1 MEERLNP
8 LPVIL
13 ESGRATCGPLTE
25 RMVLFGGMI
34 LKVPRIL
41 HYPGSKWSMAD
52 WIISYMPAHQTY
64 LEPFFGSG
72 AVLFSKERS
81 RLETVN
87 DIDGEIVNLFR
98 IIRERPDELAQAIHW
113 TPHAR
118 QEYYESYEPASDD
131 LERARRLVVRLWQG
145 RGGKTA
151 HRTGW
156 RSMIECNGPLPGK
169 EWLRFPEKIHVVG
182 ERLQGVQ
189 IECQPA
195 AELLLRYKR
204 PDVLIYA
211 DPPYLHDTR
220 TTTSYRYEM
229 GNQDHIELL
238 ELLDAH
244 PGPVL
249 LSGYA
254 HPMYDDRL
262 RNWHR
267 ETRRAKAEGG
277 ATREEVLWINPIA
290 AGQVGQMQL
299 F

>member
-1 MEERLNP
+1 MT
-8 LPVIL
+8 I
-13 ESGRATCGPLTE
+13 
-25 RMVLFGGMI
+25 
-34 LKVPRIL
+34 PRIL

-52 WIISYMPAHQTY
+52 WIISHMTPHTTY

-81 RLETVN
+81 QLETIN

-98 IIRERPDELAQAIHW
+98 IIREQPDELSQVIRW
-113 TPHAR
+113 TPHSR
-118 QEYYESYEPASDD
+118 QEYYESYVPASSD
-131 LERARRLVVRLWQG
+131 LERARRLIVRLWQG

-169 EWLRFPEKIHVVG
+169 EWTAFPNKIHAVA

-195 AELLLRYKR
+195 MELLLRYKR
-204 PDVLIYA
+204 KDVLIYA
-211 DPPYLHDTR
+211 DPPYVHETR

-229 GNQDHIELL
+229 SNQDHVELL
-238 ELLDAH
+238 DMLDAH

-254 HPMYDDRL
+254 HHLYDDRL
-262 RNWHR
+262 QHWRR
-267 ETRRAKAEGG
+267 ETRQAKAEGG
-277 ATREEVLWINPIA
+277 ASREEVLWINPIA
-290 AGQVGQMQL
+290 SEWGQQRL

>member
-1 MEERLNP
+1 M
-8 LPVIL
+8 
-13 ESGRATCGPLTE
+13 
-25 RMVLFGGMI
+25 
-34 LKVPRIL
+34 KVPRIL

-52 WIISYMPAHQTY
+52 WIISQMPPHTTY

-72 AVLFSKERS
+72 AVLFSKDRS
-81 RLETVN
+81 LIETVN
-87 DIDGEIVNLFR
+87 DLDGEVVNLFR
-98 IIRERPDELAQAIHW
+98 IIRERPEDLAHEIRW
-113 TPHAR
+113 TPHSR
-118 QEYYESYEPASDD
+118 QEYYESYHDSEND

-156 RSMIECNGPLPGK
+156 RSMIEPNGPMPAK
-169 EWLRFPEKIHVVG
+169 EWIEFPNKISSIA

-195 AELLLRYKR
+195 AELLLRYQR

-211 DPPYLHDTR
+211 DPPYMHSTR

-229 GNQDHIELL
+229 TDLDHG
-238 ELLDAH
+238 ELLDVLNDH

-254 HPMYDDRL
+254 HPLYDERL
-262 RNWHR
+262 KYWQR

-277 ATREEVLWINPIA
+277 AIREEVLWINPVA

>member
-1 MEERLNP
+1 M
-8 LPVIL
+8 
-13 ESGRATCGPLTE
+13 S
-25 RMVLFGGMI
+25 
-34 LKVPRIL
+34 VPRIL

-52 WIISYMPAHQTY
+52 WIISHMPGHQTY
-64 LEPFFGSG
+64 CEPFFGSG
-72 AVLFSKERS
+72 AVLFSKTRS

-98 IIRERPDELAQAIHW
+98 IIRERPDELAHVIQW
-113 TPHAR
+113 TPHSR
-118 QEYYESYEPASDD
+118 QEYYESYEPAADD

-169 EWLRFPEKIHVVG
+169 EWISFPDKIHAVA

-195 AELLLRYKR
+195 AELLQRYKR

-211 DPPYLHDTR
+211 DPPYVHDTR
-220 TTTSYRYEM
+220 TTTSYRHEM
-229 GNQDHIELL
+229 SNQDHVELL
-238 ELLDAH
+238 DQLDAH

-254 HPMYDDRL
+254 HPLYDDRL
-262 RNWHR
+262 HHWRR
-267 ETRRAKAEGG
+267 ETRLAKAEGG
-277 ATREEVLWINPIA
+277 ASRVEVLWINPVA
-290 AGQVGQMQL
+290 AAYGQQRL